1 MKVLD
6 GRLIKSKEFNELKK
20 KMETENLELGLTVI
34 QIGEDSA
41 STIYIKQ
48 KEKMARELN
57 IKFNLIKFS
66 KNVSEQTI
74 LDKIDLLNKDDKV
87 DGILVELPL
96 PKNLNIDNIQN
107 RIDPLKDVDGLTD
120 INIGRLVH
128 NKFYLISPTA
138 VGIIKLLEEYN
149 ITLEGKNITIIGR
162 SNLVGK
168 PLAML
173 MNHYN
178 ATVSLCHSKTKNIK
192 DYTKNADILIVAV
205 GIENFIKKSDI
216 KENAVVIDAGI
227 HYHEDGTICGD
238 VDYEEVK
245 DKTSF
250 ITPVPGGVGQMTILS
265 LAENIYKAHKLRK
278 KNKK

>member
-6 GRLIKSKEFNELKK
+6 GRLIKNKEFNKLKK

-238 VDYEEVK
+238 VAYEEVK

-278 KNKK
+278 KE